1 VTTLEWHDAE
11 LLTPEQRAALLGPG
25 APFEI
30 VDDDVQGARVQVF
43 ARRPRNVRVMLEEA
57 AQSFG
62 DRPFLVFEETTPG
75 TLPRSRP
82 DQGVQTIS
90 FAEMPRVVAK
100 VAAVLADDYGLRHGD
115 RLAIAAANSRAYAL
129 VEWAAVCLGVVV
141 AGLNGWWTAAELA
154 YGVELSD
161 PAVVMGDGPRLA
173 RLSEAGVEIG
183 VPVADLDDVLA
194 RAEQRGDTALPVVDI
209 DEDDPL
215 LVLFTSGTTGRPK
228 GATLS
233 HRNVIHFG
241 MANACGRAVSAALA
255 ERPSATGGS
264 PASVCGSPFFH
275 ISGAAAL
282 FMSGPRFGS
291 TIVFPPPGRWD
302 PGTHLA
308 LTEKYRVTTW
318 SGVPTHYWRMLEHPD
333 FETTDLS
340 SLLSVG
346 SGGTPFPPE
355 LIRLIRE
362 RIHDVDVSNGYG
374 ATETTGVGTVL
385 SGALSRARPE
395 SVGPAVPTMQ
405 LQVRDDDG
413 TVLGEGET
421 GEICIRGACVMLGY
435 WRDVEATEKVMYPDR
450 WYRTGDFGRIDDGVL
465 IVDSRRQDLIIRAG
479 ENIYPIEIE
488 HRIVEHPD
496 VVDAA
501 VVGMDD
507 RDLGQVVKAYVV
519 TREGASLT
527 EREVQDW
534 VAARLARFKV
544 PAAVEFRAVL
554 PYTETGKVMK
564 HAL

>member
-1 VTTLEWHDAE
+1 MTTLEWHDDE
-11 LLTPEQRAALLGPG
+11 LLTPEQRAAVLGPG

-30 VDDDVQGARVQVF
+30 VEDDVQGARVQVF
-43 ARRPRNVRVMLEEA
+43 VRRPRNVRDMLEEA
-57 AQSFG
+57 AQNFG
-62 DRPFLVFEETTPG
+62 DRPFFVFPEA
-75 TLPRSRP
+75 
-82 DQGVQTIS
+82 TIT
-90 FAEMPRVVAK
+90 FAEMPGLVAK

-115 RLAIAAANSRAYAL
+115 RLAIVSANSRAYAL
-129 VEWAAVCLGVVV
+129 VEWAAVSLGVVV

-161 PAVVMGDGPRLA
+161 PAVVMGDGPRLTRIA
-173 RLSEAGVEIG
+173 ETGIETR
-183 VPVADLDDVLA
+183 VPVANLDDVLA
-194 RAEQRGDTALPVVDI
+194 RAEQRGETALPTVDI

-215 LVLFTSGTTGRPK
+215 LILFTSGTTGRPK

-241 MANACGRAVSAALA
+241 MANLCGRAVSAARA
-255 ERPSATGGS
+255 ERPSATGGT

-275 ISGAAAL
+275 ISGTAAL

-308 LTEKYRVTTW
+308 LTEKYRVTSW

-333 FETTDLS
+333 FDTTDLS

-405 LQVRDDDG
+405 LQVRDDEG
-413 TVLGEGET
+413 TVLGEGEI
-421 GEICIRGACVMLGY
+421 GEVCIRGACVMLGY
-435 WRDVEATEKVMYPDR
+435 WRDPEATAKVMYPDR
-450 WYRTGDFGRIDDGVL
+450 WYRTGDYGRIDDGVL
-465 IVDSRRQDLIIRAG
+465 TIDSRRQDLIIRAG

-488 HRIVEHPD
+488 NRIVEHPD

-501 VVGMDD
+501 VIGVDD
-507 RDLGQVVKAYVV
+507 RELGQVVKAYVV
-519 TREGASLT
+519 TREGVSLT
-527 EREVQDW
+527 ETEVQEW
-534 VAARLARFKV
+534 VAAGLAGFKV
-544 PAAVEFRAVL
+544 PAAVEFRDVL